1 MSAQS
6 RPFTTTG
13 TTQDSGPDTLT
24 DTSTTSWS
32 DSGTDGLDDAEAL
45 DRSADVR
52 FVDKDASIGSLAKEL
67 LHEVPAL
74 LTKELALAKS
84 EMRETLHETKEGLI
98 AVSSGGIVLTGGYVV
113 LLFAAVYG
121 LSLVMAPWLAALIIG
136 AIAAVIGFLMVSA
149 GMRQFRAENLRPDH
163 TLNSVRKDTDVI
175 RGRTS

>member
-13 TTQDSGPDTLT
+13 TAQGSGPGTLS
-24 DTSTTSWS
+24 DASTTSWS
-32 DSGTDGLDDAEAL
+32 DSATDGHDDEDAH
-45 DRSADVR
+45 DRSTDVR
-52 FVDKDASIGSLAKEL
+52 FGDKDASIGSLAKEL

-98 AVSSGGIVLTGGYVV
+98 AVSSGGVVLTGGYVV

-121 LSLVMAPWLAALIIG
+121 LSLVMAPWLAALIVG
-136 AIAAVIGFLMVSA
+136 AIASVIGFLMLSA

-163 TLNSVRKDTDVI
+163 TLHSVRKDTDVI